1 MLTVRDDPKSAIERF
16 VRSWLDLVGS
26 GRLADAC
33 AALDQPTS
41 YGESWTPER
50 LEEVL
55 RDVFPPESRLSRE
68 APHGIRFTPASDA
81 DGEPHVTFGTFNDGK
96 GYWMDHDVPLNGVFS
111 DLTAQFEF
119 HGEGSQLTV
128 ALQDLHVL

>member
-1 MLTVRDDPKSAIERF
+1 MLSVGKNPEAAVVAF
-16 VRSWLDLVGS
+16 VRGWFDLIGS
-26 GRLADAC
+26 GRLAEAC

-50 LEEVL
+50 LVFVL
-55 RDVFPPESRLSRE
+55 NEVFPPDSRFSRE
-68 APHGIRFTPASDA
+68 HPDGLRFTTASAATGD
-81 DGEPHVTFGTFNDGK
+81 PHVTFGIFDDGR
-96 GYWMDHDVPLNGVFS
+96 GYWLDHDVPLNGAFS

-119 HGEGSQLTV
+119 HGEGDRVAV